1 MSGWFLNWV
10 SRICSS
16 RNIEGKLVTSGGSTS
31 RLDRAFFPYI
41 CATNLLALVTKFS
54 KETYLYWYELMQLI
68 RQFELMAEEKYKME
82 GKIRGFFHAYVG
94 QEAIA
99 AGCMTAT
106 RPDDLFITAYRD
118 HGLAIAKGVSVNS
131 CMAELYGKATGCA
144 KGKGGS
150 MHFFSKE
157 CNFYGGHGI
166 VGAQIG
172 TGAGL
177 AFAEK
182 YRGTDKVTLTY
193 FGDGAAR
200 QGMLH
205 ETFNLAMLWKL
216 PVIFICENNHYAMG
230 TSVERTSNITDIYKL
245 ADAYEM
251 PADVIDGMSAEA
263 VHDGVARAVRR
274 AREGDGPTL
283 LEIKTYRYKGHSI
296 SDPQKYRSKDEV
308 DDYKAKDPIHQ
319 VLETIRTN
327 QFATDEQIRE
337 IDERVDR
344 MVTESV
350 KFAEESPWP
359 DDSEVL
365 KDIYVDPHY
374 PFIVD

>member
-1 MSGWFLNWV
+1 V
-10 SRICSS
+10 S
-16 RNIEGKLVTSGGSTS
+16 
-31 RLDRAFFPYI
+31 
-41 CATNLLALVTKFS
+41 TKFS

-106 RPDDLFITAYRD
+106 KPEDLFITAYRD
-118 HGLAIAKGVSVNS
+118 HGLAIGKGVSVNS

-157 CNFYGGHGI
+157 ANFYGGHGI

-182 YRGTDKVTLTY
+182 YRGTDNVVLSF

-200 QGMLH
+200 QGILH

-216 PVIFICENNHYAMG
+216 PAVFICENNNYAMG
-230 TSVERTSNITDIYKL
+230 TSISRTSNVIDIYKL

-251 PADVIDGMSAEA
+251 PADTIDGMSPEA
-263 VHDGVARAVRR
+263 VHEGVSRAVKR
-274 AREGDGPTL
+274 AREQGGPTL

-296 SDPQKYRSKDEV
+296 SDPQKYRTKDEV
-308 DDYKAKDPIHQ
+308 DEYKGKDPVQQ
-319 VLETIRTN
+319 VLKTILEN
-327 QFATDEQIRE
+327 NFASQAE
-337 IDERVDR
+337 IDAINKRVDN
-344 MVTESV
+344 MVEASV

-365 KDIYVDPHY
+365 KDIYVDQNY
-374 PFIVD
+374 PFITD

>member
-1 MSGWFLNWV
+1 
-10 SRICSS
+10 
-16 RNIEGKLVTSGGSTS
+16 
-31 RLDRAFFPYI
+31 
-41 CATNLLALVTKFS
+41 
-54 KETYLYWYELMQLI
+54 MQLI
-68 RQFELMAEEKYKME
+68 RQFELKAEEMYKMA

-106 RPDDLFITAYRD
+106 RHEDPYITAYRD
-118 HGLAIAKGVSVNS
+118 HGFALAKGTSANA

-150 MHFFSKE
+150 MHFFDVE
-157 CNFYGGHGI
+157 NYFFGGHGI

-182 YRGTDKVTLTY
+182 YKGTDNVVLCF
-193 FGDGAAR
+193 FGDGASR

-205 ETFNLAMLWKL
+205 ETFNIAMNWKL
-216 PVIFICENNHYAMG
+216 PVIFICENNNYAMG
-230 TSVERTSNITDIYKL
+230 TSIERTSNVIDIYKL

-251 PADVIDGMSAEA
+251 PADQIDGMDPEM
-263 VHDGVARAVRR
+263 VHTGVARAVKR

-283 LEIKTYRYKGHSI
+283 IEMKTYRYKGHSI

-308 DDYKAKDPIHQ
+308 EEYKAKDPILQ
-319 VLETIRTN
+319 VEKTIIENNFATKEELLAIDN
-327 QFATDEQIRE
+327 KIANLVDESVQFAEQ
-337 IDERVDR
+337 
-344 MVTESV
+344 
-350 KFAEESPWP
+350 SPWP

-365 KDIYVDPHY
+365 KDVYADTNY

>member
-1 MSGWFLNWV
+1 MTHCPIF
-10 SRICSS
+10 
-16 RNIEGKLVTSGGSTS
+16 
-31 RLDRAFFPYI
+31 A
-41 CATNLLALVTKFS
+41 AQNLRQLSTKFS

-68 RQFELMAEEKYKME
+68 RQFELKAEEKYKMA

-94 QEAIA
+94 QEALA

-106 RPDDLFITAYRD
+106 RPEDPFITAYRD
-118 HGLAIAKGVSVNS
+118 HGWALAKGISANA

-150 MHFFSKE
+150 MHFFGVEQK
-157 CNFYGGHGI
+157 FFGGHGI

-182 YRGTDKVTLTY
+182 YKGTDNVVLCF

-205 ETFNLAMLWKL
+205 ETLNMAMTWKL
-216 PVIFICENNHYAMG
+216 PVLFICENNNYAMG
-230 TSVERTSNITDIYKL
+230 TSVERTSNVVDIYKL

-251 PADVIDGMSAEA
+251 PGDMIDGMDPET
-263 VHDGVARAVRR
+263 VHQGVERAVKR
-274 AREGDGPTL
+274 AREGGGPTL
-283 LEIKTYRYKGHSI
+283 LEMKTYRYKGHSI
-296 SDPQKYRSKDEV
+296 SDPQKYRRKEELDE
-308 DDYKAKDPIHQ
+308 YKEKDPISLVAKRILDQ
-319 VLETIRTN
+319 KY
-327 QFATDEQIRE
+327 ATQEELDA
-337 IDERVDR
+337 IDARVND
-344 MVTESV
+344 MVEESV

-359 DDSEVL
+359 DESELL
-365 KDIYVDPHY
+365 KDVYVDQNY
-374 PFIVD
+374 PFITD

>member
-1 MSGWFLNWV
+1 
-10 SRICSS
+10 
-16 RNIEGKLVTSGGSTS
+16 
-31 RLDRAFFPYI
+31 
-41 CATNLLALVTKFS
+41 
-54 KETYLYWYELMQLI
+54 MQLI
-68 RQFELMAEEKYKME
+68 RQFELKAEEMYKMA

-106 RPDDLFITAYRD
+106 RHEDPFITAYRD
-118 HGLAIAKGVSVNS
+118 HGWALAKGTSANA

-150 MHFFSKE
+150 MHFFDVK
-157 CNFYGGHGI
+157 NHFYGGHGI

-182 YRGTDKVTLTY
+182 YMGTDNVVLAF

-205 ETFNLAMLWKL
+205 EVFNLAMLWKL
-216 PVIFICENNHYAMG
+216 PVIFICENNNYAMG
-230 TSVERTSNITDIYKL
+230 TSVHRTSNVIDIYKL

-251 PADVIDGMSAEA
+251 PADMIDGMSPEA
-263 VHDGVARAVRR
+263 VHDGVARAVKR
-274 AREGDGPTL
+274 AREGGGPTL
-283 LEIKTYRYKGHSI
+283 LEMKTYRYKGHSV
-296 SDPQKYRSKDEV
+296 SDPQKYRTKEEV
-308 DDYKAKDPIHQ
+308 EEYKNQDPLVQ
-319 VLETIRTN
+319 VSRTILKN
-327 QFATDEQIRE
+327 QFATEAELQA
-337 IDERVDR
+337 IDAKIDAIVQ
-344 MVTESV
+344 ESV
-350 KFAEESPWP
+350 RFAEESPWP

-365 KDIYVDPHY
+365 KDVYIDQNY
-374 PFIVD
+374 PFITD

>member
-1 MSGWFLNWV
+1 VAS
-10 SRICSS
+10 
-16 RNIEGKLVTSGGSTS
+16 
-31 RLDRAFFPYI
+31 
-41 CATNLLALVTKFS
+41 KFS

-82 GKIRGFFHAYVG
+82 GKIRGFFHAYIG

-106 RPDDLFITAYRD
+106 KPEDKFITAYRD
-118 HGLAIAKGVSVNS
+118 HGLAIAKGVSVDS

-150 MHFFSKE
+150 MHFFGKKE
-157 CNFYGGHGI
+157 NFYGGHGI

-177 AFAEK
+177 AFAER
-182 YRGTDKVTLTY
+182 YRGTDNVVLCY

-200 QGMLH
+200 QGILH

-216 PVIFICENNHYAMG
+216 PVVFICENNNYAMG
-230 TSVERTSNITDIYKL
+230 TSVERTSNVVDIYKL
-245 ADAYEM
+245 ADGYEM
-251 PADVIDGMSAEA
+251 PADQIDGMHPET
-263 VHDGVARAVRR
+263 VHEGVARAVKR
-274 AREGDGPTL
+274 AREGGGPTL

-296 SDPQKYRSKDEV
+296 SDPQKYRTKEEV
-308 DDYKAKDPIHQ
+308 DEYKAKDPIVMVRQ
-319 VLETIRTN
+319 AILTN
-327 QFATDEQIRE
+327 KFATEKELDA
-337 IDERVDR
+337 IDKRVNDI
-344 MVTESV
+344 VDASV

-359 DDSEVL
+359 DDDEVL
-365 KDIYVDPHY
+365 KDVYVDQNY

>member
-1 MSGWFLNWV
+1 M
-10 SRICSS
+10 
-16 RNIEGKLVTSGGSTS
+16 
-31 RLDRAFFPYI
+31 
-41 CATNLLALVTKFS
+41 ATQFS

-106 RPDDLFITAYRD
+106 RPEDLMITAYRD

-150 MHFFSKE
+150 MHFFGKDVG
-157 CNFYGGHGI
+157 FYGGHGI

-182 YRGTDKVTLTY
+182 YRGSDNVVLCY

-200 QGMLH
+200 QGILH

-216 PVIFICENNHYAMG
+216 PVIFICENNNYAMG
-230 TSVERTSNITDIYKL
+230 TSVERTSNVVDIYKL
-245 ADAYEM
+245 ADGYDM
-251 PADVIDGMSAEA
+251 PSDMIDGMTPES
-263 VHDGVARAVRR
+263 VHEGVARAVKR
-274 AREGDGPTL
+274 AREKGGPTL

-296 SDPQKYRSKDEV
+296 SDPQKYRTKEEV
-308 DDYKAKDPIHQ
+308 EEYKSKDPIQ
-319 VLETIRTN
+319 VLLKKI
-327 QFATDEQIRE
+327 QDLKFASQEE
-337 IDERVDR
+337 IDAINKRVDAI
-344 MVTESV
+344 VEESV

-359 DDSEVL
+359 GDDEVL
-365 KDIYVDPHY
+365 KDIYVDANY
-374 PFIVD
+374 PFITD